1 MTFSKK
7 FLLCLTGIF
16 LIVLFGL
23 AGLVGASN
31 IFSVSITPNS
41 VWEGTTNFFN
51 LTITNSG
58 GNESIITEVNLTL
71 NNFTILTVQCPTGFT
86 RTNNSNQFSCSNG
99 SISYPGSATIIFSAI
114 AIPVNSDIND
124 TWNITTKNKNNEINS
139 TLQNI
144 TILNDT
150 QAPILGSYWPINGTE
165 VKGSSSEL
173 FYIIASDNQS
183 GLKEG
188 ILTWCVTNTIAICT
202 VSSNQTSLTINAD
215 NLSATI
221 DASNSTLYLD
231 NYWTNFYFNIT
242 DNAGNYNDTNS
253 VIGDW
258 YHVKIN
264 RPPTLTFVS
273 PTPTQNNYTNR
284 TWVFINITS
293 DYNLSQALLEWS
305 NSSGIYNIPMS
316 NSSPTNWWINL
327 TNLTDGTYNYTVW
340 GNKTTGIWNKT
351 ETRNITIDT
360 IPPNISSVAI
370 TGYNSGF
377 FSPNGDGQYDNVTIV
392 VNASEP
398 VDWVS
403 IIIRKIDNYT
413 IYKRY
418 QPISEDNTTS
428 WNKTWNGTLTNPSG
442 QIIEGVYQIEV
453 NIKDLA
459 GNVNDTIVLPNNIT
473 LDNTAP
479 TINLISPTN
488 NTWSNSSNI
497 NFIFNFTDALSPN
510 ASCSLYINGSLNQT
524 NNSVINGSETIFS
537 VSGLGEGAHSW
548 YINCTDLAGNTKQSE
563 KRTINIDTIAP
574 QIAFISPTPANGASQ
589 TAKTFVINVSHNE
602 SNPAWLLIYLNS
614 NLVWNG
620 SYNGSNGF
628 TNWTT
633 PTLADGNYNYQ
644 VCANDSAGN
653 QNCTEIRTIKIYTQ
667 SGGGGGYSSL
677 NYYLCIENWSCSD
690 WSDCVNGI
698 QTRNCTDQNRCGT
711 EYNKPSTTTSCV
723 VPESRPEAPQI
734 QICIQGEKRCN
745 NGNVEVCSSDGVWQL
760 AEICANGCENNQ
772 CLPKQ
777 EISLTGQFIGR
788 EPLLTSILTG
798 LLIVIAAG
806 LIHIWRSRPF
816 RYRYSL

>member
-23 AGLVGASN
+23 AGLVGAIPTFFSPPIGWIFNTSTNLSLNYTTDAELCWYNITIGNLSECRKDPYNSSTDILLEKCQNTTFNIYNGDGWYSINLAGNSSSGGFECNYVNFAIDTTGPNITIQQPTGYYNYTTGLPLNFTAIDAIAGVDTNTCQFSVVYENGTVVINNQPLPSCNNTTFN
-31 IFSVSITPNS
+31 IFY
-41 VWEGTTNFFN
+41 EGRYN
-51 LTITNSG
+51 LTVWANDSVGNIANSTANFSVDLTPPYIVNVTILGGYYNGTDYFFSPKNQDGLYDSLSFNATANEIVNWSRQYVWNSTNIQVKYFEKVD
-58 GNESIITEVNLTL
+58 NNISIRKGPWNLNLTL
-71 NNFTILTVQCPTGFT
+71 TTDDW
-86 RTNNSNQFSCSNG
+86 
-99 SISYPGSATIIFSAI
+99 AT
-114 AIPVNSDIND
+114 D
-124 TWNITTKNKNNEINS
+124 
-139 TLQNI
+139 
-144 TILNDT
+144 
-150 QAPILGSYWPINGTE
+150 GY
-165 VKGSSSEL
+165 
-173 FYIIASDNQS
+173 Y
-183 GLKEG
+183 
-188 ILTWCVTNTIAICT
+188 
-202 VSSNQTSLTINAD
+202 
-215 NLSATI
+215 
-221 DASNSTLYLD
+221 
-231 NYWTNFYFNIT
+231 
-242 DNAGNYNDTNS
+242 
-253 VIGDW
+253 
-258 YHVKIN
+258 
-264 RPPTLTFVS
+264 
-273 PTPTQNNYTNR
+273 
-284 TWVFINITS
+284 FIN
-293 DYNLSQALLEWS
+293 
-305 NSSGIYNIPMS
+305 
-316 NSSPTNWWINL
+316 
-327 TNLTDGTYNYTVW
+327 
-340 GNKTTGIWNKT
+340 
-351 ETRNITIDT
+351 
-360 IPPNISSVAI
+360 
-370 TGYNSGF
+370 
-377 FSPNGDGQYDNVTIV
+377 VT
-392 VNASEP
+392 
-398 VDWVS
+398 
-403 IIIRKIDNYT
+403 
-413 IYKRY
+413 
-418 QPISEDNTTS
+418 
-428 WNKTWNGTLTNPSG
+428 
-442 QIIEGVYQIEV
+442 
-453 NIKDLA
+453 IKDLA
-459 GNVNDTIVLPNNIT
+459 GNSNSTELFHFYV
-473 LDNTAP
+473 DNTAP
-479 TINLISPTN
+479 LISLATPEN
-488 NTWSNSSNI
+488 NTWSNNSNI